1 LKTCKA
7 QVLTL
12 RGRGADLEDAGA
24 GDEGTE
30 IPQRAPR
37 AEPWLCLGANP
48 PKAEALQKSFL

>member
-1 LKTCKA
+1 
-7 QVLTL
+7 VLTL